1 MHADMAHAMME
12 EQIALYCNA
21 WGKSDHELRRSILDS
36 VMESSARYTD
46 PKVDFISVA
55 ELSNYIGQVHSKWP
69 GAKILRTSGV
79 DAHHNVAR
87 FAWQFVLSDGAVA
100 EEGLDFVEFST
111 GKISRITGF
120 FGSMPPLAA

>member
-21 WGKSDHELRRSILDS
+21 WGKLDHELRRSMLDS

-55 ELSNYIGQVHSKWP
+55 ELSNHIGQVHSQWP
-69 GAKILRTSGV
+69 GAKILRTSSV

-87 FAWQFVLSDGAVA
+87 LAWQFVLSDGAVA